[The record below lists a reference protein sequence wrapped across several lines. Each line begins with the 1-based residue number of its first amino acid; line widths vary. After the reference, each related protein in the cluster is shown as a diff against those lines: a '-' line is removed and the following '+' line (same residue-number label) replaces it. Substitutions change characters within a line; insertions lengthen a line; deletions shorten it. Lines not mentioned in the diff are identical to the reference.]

1 MKLSGR
7 IIATIGGV
15 VLLGGFGLIAQWAC
29 SKPAQYKLTAHDM
42 EVLVGEII
50 PPGQQQQ
57 LASDGEQRKKLAKEF
72 KKVFSLAQVA
82 EQEGFTK
89 HADVMSQID
98 IETDVV
104 LRDAWEKKNA
114 GVQVTDEE
122 VAAYHQAHPNEWTSF
137 LDVNPQ
143 FKTQA
148 QGPQGEGIKKE
159 FGQIK
164 LLAERA
170 RKAGLDDAETTKLRV
185 MWGRSLAL
193 ANAYVN
199 DLQKNPEKLVND
211 ADVEKYYNEHPEE
224 FEEVRARH
232 ILISTRPP
240 EEPPATP
247 PGKDAAKDKDK
258 KAPDAKPKALTK
270 DEARKKAQSILD
282 RVRKGEDFGK
292 LAEENSDD
300 PGSKVKG
307 GDLGFF
313 AKGAMVGAFDN
324 AAFAM
329 KPGDISD
336 LVETEFGFHIIKVEE
351 RHTKPLDDPQAK
363 QQITDKVRR
372 DKLQKR
378 IDDITASS
386 KVDVPEE
393 FAVNPKPATQLELP
407 SPTSSGGAPDGTPPS
422 AR

>member
-7 IIATIGGV
+7 VIAMIGVV

-29 SKPAQYKLTAHDM
+29 SAPAQYKLTAHEM
-42 EVLVGEII
+42 EILVGEII
-50 PPGQQQQ
+50 PPVQQQQ
-57 LASDGEQRKKLAKEF
+57 LASDGEQRKKLAQEF

-82 EQEGFTK
+82 EKEGFAQHPDIK
-89 HADVMSQID
+89 SKID
-98 IETDVV
+98 IDTDVL

-114 GVQVTDEE
+114 GVTVTDEE

-170 RKAGLDDAETTKLRV
+170 RKAGLDDAETTRLRV
-185 MWGRSLAL
+185 MWSRSLTL
-193 ANAYVN
+193 ATAYFS
-199 DLQKNPEKLVND
+199 DLQKNSDKLVND
-211 ADVEKYYNEHPEE
+211 GDVEKYYNEHPEE

-232 ILISTRPP
+232 ILVSTRPP
-240 EEPPATP
+240 EEPPAMP
-247 PGKDAAKDKDK
+247 AGKDKDK
-258 KAPDAKPKALTK
+258 KDADAKPKASTK

-282 RVRKGEDFGK
+282 RLRKGEDFGK

-313 AKGAMVGAFDN
+313 AKGAMVGAFQD

-351 RHTKPLDDPQAK
+351 RHTKPIDDPQAK
-363 QQITDKVRR
+363 QQITDKVKR
-372 DKLQKR
+372 DKVQKR

-393 FAVNPKPATQLELP
+393 FTVSPQPATQLELP
-407 SPTSSGGAPDGTPPS
+407 SPANSGGAAPEGAPPS
-422 AR
+422 SK

>member
-7 IIATIGGV
+7 VIVMICV
-15 VLLGGFGLIAQWAC
+15 VVMLGGFGLIAQWAC
-29 SKPAQYKLTAHDM
+29 STPPQYKLTAHDM
-42 EVLVGEII
+42 EILVGEII

-82 EQEGFTK
+82 EREGFAEHPDIK
-89 HADVMSQID
+89 SQID
-98 IETDVV
+98 IDTDVV

-114 GVQVTDEE
+114 GATVTDEE

-170 RKAGLDDAETTKLRV
+170 RKAGLDDAETIKLRV
-185 MWGRSLAL
+185 MWSRSLTL
-193 ANAYVN
+193 ATAYFG
-199 DLQKNPEKLVND
+199 DLQKNADKLVND
-211 ADVEKYYNEHPEE
+211 ADVEQYYNEHREE

-240 EEPPATP
+240 EESPAMP
-247 PGKDAAKDKDK
+247 AGKDKDK
-258 KAPDAKPKALTK
+258 KDADTKPKALTK

-292 LAEENSDD
+292 LAEANSDD

-313 AKGAMVGAFDN
+313 AKGTMVGAFDN

-351 RHTKPLDDPQAK
+351 RHTKSLDDPQAK
-363 QQITDKVRR
+363 QQITEKVKR

-378 IDDITASS
+378 VDDITASS
-386 KVDVPEE
+386 KVDIPEE
-393 FAVNPKPATQLELP
+393 FTINPKPSTQLELP
-407 SPTSSGGAPDGTPPS
+407 SPASSGGSTPEGAPPS
-422 AR
+422 QQ